1 MRKDFTVKQFN
12 EKIYFFGFY
21 AIRSFL
27 LCSEL
32 VPSLWLSYITF
43 LSVRHSA
50 FLFCCLLIYLVFIT
64 TDFFG
69 NGFLRISELGP
80 CRKSKPLG
88 TK

>member
-12 EKIYFFGFY
+12 EKIYFSAFMQFVH
-21 AIRSFL
+21 FL

-32 VPSLWLSYITF
+32 VPSLWLPYITF